1 MTIKKVQDANQSE
14 NYNKS
19 QWIKER
25 NGNQEKLNT
34 EICRKKKVGAG
45 IGATPTWGYC
55 VCCYL

>member
-34 EICRKKKVGAG
+34 EIAAKRKWAPV
-45 IGATPTWGYC
+45 
-55 VCCYL
+55 